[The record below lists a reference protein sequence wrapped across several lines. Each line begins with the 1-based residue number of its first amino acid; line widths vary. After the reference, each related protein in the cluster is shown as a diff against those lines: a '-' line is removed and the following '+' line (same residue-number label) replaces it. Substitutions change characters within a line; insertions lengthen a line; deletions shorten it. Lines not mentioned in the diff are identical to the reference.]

1 MAMDIDRFTAKDK
14 DRDTAWVAPA
24 PIVTTGGKQTKTNN
38 FDRGRHSEVDGL
50 ASAYGIR

>member
-1 MAMDIDRFTAKDK
+1 MDIDRFTATDK
-14 DRDTAWVAPA
+14 DRDRDTARVAPA